1 MPFQNKIGNSS
12 NCVCGL
18 VFYLKDLQISS
29 QEDTIPVPL
38 KSVNVS
44 TKIIGFV
51 SEIKVTQRYV
61 NVESNP
67 IEAVYFFPV
76 EEEAAVI
83 SFEAKVDDRKIS
95 TQIKEKEQARKD
107 YDEAMQNR
115 KTAVLLEETRPD
127 IFKIKVG
134 HLKPN
139 QEAEICITYV
149 TELPVEDGNIKLTI
163 PTTIAP
169 RYISPSDMT
178 EAAKKIASIPYS
190 ANTPAPL
197 SFKFTGLAQSKVKS
211 IKSPS
216 HEFKIKI
223 DDNPNEYGQFHYSG
237 ELSIKTSDMDRDIIL
252 YIQPHNPEKQ
262 NTPVA
267 FLEKPDEQNT
277 SHGFVGM
284 VSLVPNF
291 ELNEQLTEIIFL
303 VDRSGSMSGSSMN
316 QAKKALELFLHSLP
330 SDCYFNI
337 WSFGSSYDSLFPGG
351 STKYSDKSL
360 NKALNHVRQMSADYG
375 GTEIY
380 SPLRDIF
387 QQAKT
392 KKGYLRQ
399 IFVLTDGEVSNDASI
414 ISLVK
419 QNNTQGRIF
428 SLGIGSSASRHLIKG
443 IARAGYGTS
452 VFANQNEDLRAKV
465 MSQLKN
471 ALQPAISN
479 ISIVWDD
486 NSIIQQSTSKDTI
499 KTNENVFGRIKSLV
513 RQENDKGLKEKNDV
527 LITKQVPSNLPPIF
541 DGTRLLAYYFYPPEA
556 NPPSTVSIKAD
567 SPCGPLT
574 IDVDIVNTNMLH
586 HCGIVRKLAA
596 RKKIQELEES
606 KTVDEY
612 GYDQNETREGIKKTI
627 VQLGLENGL
636 ASQYT
641 SFVGIDDTTG
651 DTLSDPSMWTREIK
665 NQIASGYSGMAGSGM
680 PFRQFSYCSASQS
693 MSVPYSGQPMYHQA
707 QCLNFPPISPCTLAM
722 GVEPTNYVYNSVS
735 NYTKLSGTFRSK
747 PATMAG
753 MRFPYSRPQRGKSSL
768 D

>member
-1 MPFQNKIGNSS
+1 MKAKMPFQNKIGKSS

-18 VFYLKDLQISS
+18 VFHLKDLQICSG
-29 QEDTIPVPL
+29 EDTIPVPL

-44 TKIIGFV
+44 TKTIDFV

-83 SFEAKVDDRKIS
+83 SFAAKVDDRKIS

-107 YDEAMQNR
+107 YDEAVQNR
-115 KTAVLLEETRPD
+115 KTAVLLEETQPD
-127 IFKIKVG
+127 IFQIKVG

-197 SFKFTGLAQSKVKS
+197 SFNFTGLSQSKVKS

-216 HEFKIKI
+216 HEFKVNIN
-223 DDNPNEYGQFHYSG
+223 DNPNECGQYNYSG

-252 YIQPHNPEKQ
+252 YIQPHTPEKQ
-262 NTPVA
+262 NTPMA
-267 FLEKPDEQNT
+267 YLEKPDEQKTN
-277 SHGFVGM
+277 HGFVGM

-291 ELNEQLTEIIFL
+291 ELDEQLTEMIFL

-330 SDCYFNI
+330 PDCYFNI
-337 WSFGSSYDSLFPGG
+337 WSFGSRYDSLFPGG
-351 STKYSDKSL
+351 STKYSDNSL
-360 NKALNHVRQMSADYG
+360 NSALNHVRQMSANYG

-380 SPLRDIF
+380 SPLRAIF
-387 QQAKT
+387 QQAKPE
-392 KKGYLRQ
+392 KGYLRQ
-399 IFVLTDGEVSNDASI
+399 VFVLTDGAVGNAPSV

-419 QNNTQGRIF
+419 QNNTEGRLF
-428 SLGIGSSASRHLIKG
+428 SLGIGSSASRHLVKG
-443 IARAGYGTS
+443 IAKAGCGTS

-465 MSQLKN
+465 MNQLKN

-479 ISIVWDD
+479 ISITWRD
-486 NSIIQQSTSKDTI
+486 NSVVEESTSKDP
-499 KTNENVFGRIKSLV
+499 NETK
-513 RQENDKGLKEKNDV
+513 KHEKKDDI
-527 LITKQVPSNLPPIF
+527 ITKQVPSYIPPIF

-556 NPPSTVSIKAD
+556 NQPTTISIKAD
-567 SPCGPLT
+567 SPSGSLT
-574 IDVDIVNTNMLH
+574 IDVDIVKANMVY

-606 KTVDEY
+606 RVVDEY
-612 GYDQNETREGIKKTI
+612 GYEQNEARDDIKRTI
-627 VQLGLENGL
+627 IQLGLENSL

-641 SFVGIDDTTG
+641 SFVGIDDLTG
-651 DTLSDPSMWTREIK
+651 DTLSEEPMWTREIK
-665 NQIASGYSGMAGSGM
+665 NQIASGYGGRGGIGTSFGAPPLVGLLSGAPMFTPHSGPPMPAYQGMTAGLACAVSSYQASGQLSSDIT
-680 PFRQFSYCSASQS
+680 RCYTDRLNNY
-693 MSVPYSGQPMYHQA
+693 MSVSRGSRTGTKA
-707 QCLNFPPISPCTLAM
+707 KKEPIMLGRAK
-722 GVEPTNYVYNSVS
+722 Y
-735 NYTKLSGTFRSK
+735 
-747 PATMAG
+747 G
-753 MRFPYSRPQRGKSSL
+753 M
-768 D
+768 